1 MRKRK
6 LRRKSIDD
14 DAWIREHF
22 EELVDKYG
30 GKYII
35 VAGGEVFVGGDVR
48 RLEVKAR
55 LKHPDIIPI
64 GMPVPRPQDFQCA
77 L

>member
-1 MRKRK
+1 MSKRK
-6 LRRKSIDD
+6 LRRKRINDD
-14 DAWIREHF
+14 VWIREHF

-35 VAGGEVFVGGDVR
+35 VAGGEVFVDGDVSQ
-48 RLEVKAR
+48 LEAKAR
-55 LKHPDIIPI
+55 LKHPDVIPI
-64 GMPVPRPQDFQCA
+64 GMPVPRPQDFLCA